1 MDAYEMSMVKPTT
14 CIPNF
19 VTSTNEAM
27 DYVGTAIDR
36 NSENFSRSI
45 ERLTAGYFT
54 EGGYVQLN
62 EKVDFGAIKEKIKNA
77 FTKLWN
83 AIKNAFE
90 FVLEKIKNLC
100 SMIISKVPDMGI
112 VKKHL
117 AAADPNA
124 QLGDFHSAV
133 KLDDIMKYMGDV
145 KGSVDKQVAMI
156 QEVINVGESTGENT
170 KLGIKALEV
179 PSDANAL
186 IVKKMGDAKKVNVSF
201 VASNLQYI
209 YETAT
214 NYSANKKRVKSFY
227 DYEYKVIASLQS
239 KVKSCKSLDTE
250 SFNKGFTGLSK
261 YMKFATKVGLGL
273 LKASYN
279 DCAKLLRAAAH
290 VKAAS
295 NESFYF

>member
-14 CIPNF
+14 CIPDF

-27 DYVGTAIDR
+27 EYVGKAIDR

-45 ERLTAGYFT
+45 DRLTAGYFT
-54 EGGYVQLN
+54 EAGYVQLN

-77 FTKLWN
+77 FSKLWN
-83 AIKNAFE
+83 AIKNAFA

-100 SMIISKVPDMGI
+100 SMIMSKVPDMGI

-117 AAADPNA
+117 AAADPKA
-124 QLGDFHSAV
+124 QLGDYHPAV
-133 KLDDIMKYMGDV
+133 KIDDIMQYMADIKNAV
-145 KGSVDKQVAMI
+145 ERNITAIQNSINNHENDKDSV
-156 QEVINVGESTGENT
+156 T
-170 KLGIKALEV
+170 KLTVKNFEDR
-179 PSDANAL
+179 DANSA
-186 IVKKMGDAKKVNVSF
+186 VTKKMGDAKKVDVSF
-201 VASNLQYI
+201 VLSNLQYI

-214 NYSANKKRVKSFY
+214 NYSTNKKKVKGFY
-227 DYEYKVIASLQS
+227 DYEYKVIGSLQA

-250 SFNKGFTGLSK
+250 SFNRAFTSLSK
-261 YMKFATKVGLGL
+261 TMKFATKVGLGL
-273 LKASYN
+273 LKVSYN